1 MKKRT
6 LCLLLLLVLTL
17 ALLAIPAFAESEVKC
32 INCNSSVGVSRVDGK
47 YFSNGSDGH
56 RAAYACSGCLFNDKP
71 IKFAAGET
79 LPHTLFL
86 KSEGGKYWSECSECG
101 YQTYKSTVPPVT
113 CRRGHT
119 DVTRMEGR
127 YATNFNDVYH
137 YPVYTCNTCASYTTE
152 AYNYFYDK
160 STPVPHTFTWEWMD
174 GAYVQMCKICDYYRS
189 SSRISLTIQ
198 GADRVCVTQKYT
210 YSFTLPAGITDFET
224 GYEAPMKGGE
234 LSATE
239 ENGVYT
245 VEMEP
250 EWYDDSSSTFVVSV
264 IVRTA
269 DGTPLKFE
277 KTVTLLASHVEGTA
291 ATCTTPAVCAVCGV
305 SYGDVD
311 PENHTGT
318 AQWSITPT
326 RHGKLYDCCSAV
338 AMADAPHNWENG
350 VCKDCS
356 ASCRHDGGE
365 ATCTAPATCA
375 FCGLS
380 YGDVAPNN
388 HALKHVE
395 AKEATVD
402 AAGNTEYWT
411 CERCGKCFASKEAVE
426 ELAPA
431 DTVIPKKEPEKKP
444 EKKPEKEPE
453 KKPEKEPEK
462 KPEPEK
468 KTEPKETDAPKTGDK
483 ASPVLWAALLLAAG
497 VGMAAVGLTRKKK
510 HETE

>member
-1 MKKRT
+1 
-6 LCLLLLLVLTL
+6 
-17 ALLAIPAFAESEVKC
+17 
-32 INCNSSVGVSRVDGK
+32 
-47 YFSNGSDGH
+47 
-56 RAAYACSGCLFNDKP
+56 
-71 IKFAAGET
+71 
-79 LPHTLFL
+79 
-86 KSEGGKYWSECSECG
+86 
-101 YQTYKSTVPPVT
+101 
-113 CRRGHT
+113 
-119 DVTRMEGR
+119 
-127 YATNFNDVYH
+127 
-137 YPVYTCNTCASYTTE
+137 
-152 AYNYFYDK
+152 
-160 STPVPHTFTWEWMD
+160 
-174 GAYVQMCKICDYYRS
+174 
-189 SSRISLTIQ
+189 
-198 GADRVCVTQKYT
+198 
-210 YSFTLPAGITDFET
+210 
-224 GYEAPMKGGE
+224 MKGGE
-234 LSATE
+234 LTATE

-277 KTVTLLASHVEGTA
+277 KTVTLLTNHAEGTA
-291 ATCTTPAVCAVCGV
+291 ATCTTPAVCAVCGA

-375 FCGLS
+375 FCGLA

-431 DTVIPKKEPEKKP
+431 DTVIPKKEPEKQPEQEPEKKP
-444 EKKPEKEPE
+444 EKEPEKEPE